1 MGDASAVSKTSSDS
15 RVEQAEGNVYRR
27 SIALAG
33 QHGSF
38 EMSLDSNGATLVARI
53 QFTDPRALFQIV
65 ERIRNMFD
73 LNADWHA
80 IAARL
85 ATDRALGQRISKGS
99 GIAGARLLGRFR
111 AGGARRSLANR

>member
-1 MGDASAVSKTSSDS
+1 MLLQYLKLRAIPG
-15 RVEQAEGNVYRR
+15 VEQAEGNVYRR

-80 IAARL
+80 IAAQL
-85 ATDRALGQRISKGS
+85 ATTVLWDSAFERLRIA
-99 GIAGARLLGRFR
+99 AGAGTVSSWRCE
-111 AGGARRSLANR
+111 RSLVNR